1 MGKRSNMVRGKKVVA
16 PPRCC
21 WGAQI
26 QCVSAEW
33 CSPNFVAGA
42 RHFKTKFCSHCRQE
56 TAVPWERV
64 RALNDRLEKIFVNR
78 NNGGLWT
85 ALPEHLGGWR
95 YRVINHSKGC
105 IGAHLVIFE
114 TVVPAMDWPP
124 LPQSWIADDGHVHL
138 FLSKGTLVPTALRRL
153 TVAQVVVPSS
163 LMRVVMQPPSEGEL
177 PLPSSP
183 VRVQEAQEEE
193 EEEGEEEQEMVVE
206 VEAVDEHFALAPLSA
221 FDDDG
226 DSPAPYSSNGAS
238 ASSSPTPLDAV
249 AQKRM
254 TRMMRNRQSAAA
266 SRERKREYI
275 ASLEGQV
282 HELSNFVKKLREEN
296 SLLRAAN
303 LCPDEHTLWSAVLG
317 DQQY

>member
-1 MGKRSNMVRGKKVVA
+1 MPV
-16 PPRCC
+16 
-21 WGAQI
+21 
-26 QCVSAEW
+26 
-33 CSPNFVAGA
+33 
-42 RHFKTKFCSHCRQE
+42 
-56 TAVPWERV
+56 ERV
-64 RALNDRLEKIFVNR
+64 RALNDRLERIFVNR
-78 NNGGLWT
+78 NMGGLWT
-85 ALPEHLGGWR
+85 PLPDHLGGWK
-95 YRVINHSKGC
+95 YRVVNHSKGC

-114 TVVPAMDWPP
+114 TMAPAMDWPP
-124 LPQSWIADDGHVHL
+124 LPQSWVSDDGHVHL

-163 LMRVVMQPPSEGEL
+163 LMRVVMQPPTEGEL

-183 VRVQEAQEEE
+183 IRVQEAQEEDE
-193 EEEGEEEQEMVVE
+193 EEEQGEEIVE
-206 VEAVDEHFALAPLSA
+206 VEAVNEHFALAPLSA
-221 FDDDG
+221 FDDED
-226 DSPAPYSSNGAS
+226 DSPGPSSSDGAS
-238 ASSSPTPLDAV
+238 ASSSPTPLDAL

-282 HELSNFVKKLREEN
+282 HELSHKVKKLCEEN

-303 LCPDEHTLWSAVLG
+303 LYQDEGALWSSVLN